1 MTVNYR
7 NKCDF
12 LYFAKR
18 IISSSNT
25 FSNHGKV
32 CEAAQISLT
41 RAPNELNKLPEVRF
55 EFLFILIGK
64 STMAFSTGQSWRVL
78 NLATQVGVQ
87 NKAFGDVSQTEL
99 TRVLV
104 SFVVQAN
111 RCLRSSFWFSCTPVL
126 CDCFC
131 GAGYWSSSPSPFPA
145 STCDV
150 SLSTETDIALTELA
164 GVVIW
169 LFQLLFTFTLPRES
183 RITIFVATKRGK

>member
-1 MTVNYR
+1 MWLFIFCKKNY
-7 NKCDF
+7 F
-12 LYFAKR
+12 LF
-18 IISSSNT
+18 NT
-25 FSNHGKV
+25 FSNHGNV
-32 CEAAQISLT
+32 CEAAQISLA

-78 NLATQVGVQ
+78 NLGTQVGVQ

>member
-1 MTVNYR
+1 MVMSAKQHRYLWPGHPTNSTNYR
-7 NKCDF
+7 KCVLNF
-12 LYFAKR
+12 F
-18 IISSSNT
+18 SS
-25 FSNHGKV
+25 
-32 CEAAQISLT
+32 
-41 RAPNELNKLPEVRF
+41 
-55 EFLFILIGK
+55 
-64 STMAFSTGQSWRVL
+64 FSTGQSWRVL
-78 NLATQVGVQ
+78 NLGTQVGVQ

-104 SFVVQAN
+104 SLVVQAN

-131 GAGYWSSSPSPFPA
+131 GAGYWSSSPFPFPA